1 MTRMDDEFDRI
12 HAQIKANHTSM
23 WQDRLLIEIGP
34 ILLELLSRPDVR
46 REVLVYGMVYGVRAA
61 WEHPATALFWL
72 EAAGSAEQLFR
83 LSEGRYGKGNYRAGL
98 FHAYGMEDPGFGEP
112 PFEAG
117 RRIPG
122 ALTYVLEWL
131 REDPGA
137 GKRIE
142 QFDLP

>member
-12 HAQIKANHTSM
+12 HAQIKANHTPT

-72 EAAGSAEQLFR
+72 EVAGSAEHLR
-83 LSEGRYGKGNYRAGL
+83 HLSGGYSRGNYRAGL
-98 FHAYGMEDPGFGEP
+98 YYAYGMTDPGPQKP
-112 PFEAG
+112 PPEAYS
-117 RRIPG
+117 RVPG
-122 ALTYVLEWL
+122 ALLHVLGWL
-131 REDPGA
+131 CEDPGA
-137 GKRIE
+137 GKRTE
-142 QFDLP
+142 CVDLP

>member
-72 EAAGSAEQLFR
+72 EVAGSAEHLR
-83 LSEGRYGKGNYRAGL
+83 HLSGGYSGGNYRAGL
-98 FHAYGMEDPGFGEP
+98 YYAYGMTDPGPQKP
-112 PFEAG
+112 PPEAYS
-117 RRIPG
+117 RVPG
-122 ALTYVLEWL
+122 ALLHVLGWL
-131 REDPGA
+131 CEDPGA
-137 GKRIE
+137 GKRTE
-142 QFDLP
+142 CVDLP